1 ETEPN
6 LIFSCAVIPNHFVHR
21 TVPTSFVGS
30 FTVDTYAMSQS
41 QQTNQ
46 FTQFNTLFDSIE
58 LQFFGSSTVTQHD
71 LEHLEV

>member
-1 ETEPN
+1 M
-6 LIFSCAVIPNHFVHR
+6 
-21 TVPTSFVGS
+21 SFVGS
-30 FTVDTYAMSQS
+30 FTVDTYEMSQS

-46 FTQFNTLFDSIE
+46 FTQFNNLFDSIE